1 VSNLD
6 SERFYMG
13 IALHS
18 FTGLFNRFLQS
29 PALASVQV
37 SNGPAVAKRD
47 TESSRLHRSFH
58 CMPAARQ
65 GHFPVRREAHNPPMQ
80 RPLRVLQITD
90 PVNPR
95 GVMGRLV
102 ISGRMA
108 DVCAELER
116 LSQREAVVPPL

>member
-1 VSNLD
+1 
-6 SERFYMG
+6 MG

-18 FTGLFNRFLQS
+18 LTGLLHRFLQS
-29 PALASVQV
+29 PALTPASAQV
-37 SNGPAVAKRD
+37 SDRPAVTTRAA
-47 TESSRLHRSFH
+47 ESTRPQRSPH
-58 CMPAARQ
+58 CVPAARQ
-65 GHFPVRREAHNPPMQ
+65 GHFPVRREAHHPPVQ

-90 PVNPR
+90 PLDPR

-116 LSQREAVVPPL
+116 LSQREAVAQPL